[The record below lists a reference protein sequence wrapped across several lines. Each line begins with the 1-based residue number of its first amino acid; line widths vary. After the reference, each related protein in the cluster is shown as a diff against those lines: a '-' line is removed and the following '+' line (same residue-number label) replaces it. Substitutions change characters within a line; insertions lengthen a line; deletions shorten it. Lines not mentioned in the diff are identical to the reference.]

1 VEAVGLLAG
10 TGWAA
15 GVNVY
20 AVVVL
25 LGLLGRAGVDQ
36 VPDVLLRADVL
47 VLAGGLY
54 LIEFVVDKVPWLDS
68 VWDVVHTV
76 VRPAG
81 AAILGGLLAGE
92 FADVSQAAAA
102 IGSGAVAFASHGV
115 KASARAAINTSPEPV
130 SNGVVSLA
138 EDGLV
143 AGVVLLAVANPVAAL
158 VVVVVLLVG
167 GVVTVALLVRTLRR
181 AWRRWRARRSGGT
194 TGGTSDSPG
203 GTTGGP

>member
-20 AVVVL
+20 AVVAL
-25 LGLLGRAGVDQ
+25 LGILGRTGVDQ
-36 VPDVLLRADVL
+36 VPDVLTRTDVL
-47 VLAGGLY
+47 VLASALY
-54 LIEFVVDKVPWLDS
+54 LVEFVVDKVPWLDS
-68 VWDVVHTV
+68 IWDVVHTV
-76 VRPAG
+76 IRPAG
-81 AAILGGLLAGE
+81 AAVLGGLLAGE
-92 FADVSQAAAA
+92 FTDVSEAAAA
-102 IGSGAVAFASHGV
+102 VGAGSVAFASHSV

-158 VVVVVLLVG
+158 VVVAVLLVG
-167 GVVTVALLVRTLRR
+167 GAITIVLLVRTLRR
-181 AWRRWRARRSGGT
+181 AWRRWRQRRADRAAGGT
-194 TGGTSDSPG
+194 PA
-203 GTTGGP
+203 GP

>member
-10 TGWAA
+10 AGWAA

-20 AVVVL
+20 AVAAL
-25 LGLLGRAGVDQ
+25 LGILGRVGVDQ
-36 VPDVLLRADVL
+36 VPDVLTRTDVL
-47 VLAGGLY
+47 VLTLGLY
-54 LIEFVVDKVPWLDS
+54 LVEFVVDKVPWLDS
-68 VWDVVHTV
+68 IWDVVHTV

-81 AAILGGLLAGE
+81 AAVLGGLLAGE
-92 FADVSQAAAA
+92 FTDVSEAAAA
-102 IGSGAVAFASHGV
+102 VGAATIAFASHSV

-167 GVVTVALLVRTLRR
+167 GAITVALLVRTIRR
-181 AWRRWRARRSGGT
+181 AWRGWRRRRRERAAGGT
-194 TGGTSDSPG
+194 PS
-203 GTTGGP
+203 GP